1 MAFNKLFVVF
11 WVGYSTSFNQLFK
24 WLAIAIDNWKNW
36 RIAKQLMGFKK
47 DVQRCITP
55 FRMCLPST
63 SLSGRMWHLI
73 ASLPAQNC
81 LQTSILCSSQQGLGC
96 LLADPQPIPWREWH
110 LSLNRTWQWEVT
122 PWTMVISW
130 CPTARI
136 ESQRLNHPQN
146 AEKTWRSCP
155 GEWHPSRP
163 CSCPAR
169 LLFWRSEV

>member
-1 MAFNKLFVVF
+1 M
-11 WVGYSTSFNQLFK
+11 VGNR
-24 WLAIAIDNWKNW
+24 WKNW
-36 RIAKQLMGFKK
+36 RIAKQLMGFK
-47 DVQRCITP
+47 
-55 FRMCLPST
+55 RMSSVALRLSGCAPLQPAYLGGCGTWSPVFLLKTASKLPS
-63 SLSGRMWHLI
+63 SAALSRVWA
-73 ASLPAQNC
+73 ASWRIHNPV
-81 LQTSILCSSQQGLGC
+81 
-96 LLADPQPIPWREWH
+96 IPWREWH